1 MDDSYLVIARRYRPQ
16 LFSDVIGQDA
26 IIRTLKNALVSGRV
40 SHAYLFAGSRGTGKT
55 SIARLYAKAL
65 NCAAL
70 SPSGEPCNACPS
82 CVEITEGRSL
92 DVQEID
98 GASHRGIDHI
108 RSLTE
113 SASYAPACGRYKII
127 LIDEV
132 HMLTKE
138 AFNAL
143 LKTLEEPPSS
153 VIFFLATT
161 EPHKIPAT
169 IISRCQRFNLRR
181 LSKEAIVSKLQHI
194 VKDMNVQAEEAALH
208 RLAGY
213 ADGGLRDAE
222 SLLDQVI
229 TFSDGHIREEI
240 VEEVFG
246 IAPVEWLLQIDRA
259 IATADIRVA
268 YAISDRVFYEGKDI
282 GHFIDDVS
290 DHFRALL
297 MIKLQLASDTSL
309 IDAEQE
315 KPLAAIAA
323 SLSQE
328 HLLDILNLLAEAQRS
343 LKTAASQRF
352 LLEWLLLNI
361 VRIQRK
367 IPLPLIARKLFEL
380 QARLEDESSLPS
392 PLAPAPQAPPLVM
405 PVAKPAASCLPKPLP
420 QPSVPPKAAPLPS
433 VPTEGS
439 PSAQKEKRAKK
450 EGGNTPNP
458 QAEEQAVPLPK
469 SLEPCAKLQAAI
481 CEEPEKKKEKLSTS
495 PMAAATGE
503 EGRHGQ
509 SAAYSFAKDSL
520 EKKSSQNR
528 PAPAESLPEEQ
539 ENARQENLIQFAAVE
554 LGATII
560 KTSNP
565 S

>member
-1 MDDSYLVIARRYRPQ
+1 MCTDGFQPLGEFMDDSYLVIARRYRPQ
-16 LFSDVIGQDA
+16 LFSNVIGQDA
-26 IIRTLKNALVSGRV
+26 IIRTLKNALASGRV
-40 SHAYLFAGSRGTGKT
+40 SHAYLFSGSRGTGKT

-70 SPSGEPCNACPS
+70 LPSGEPCNACPS

-161 EPHKIPAT
+161 EPHKIPPT

-194 VKDMNVQAEEAALH
+194 VKDMNVQAEEEALH

-229 TFSDGHIREEI
+229 TFSDGHIREEV

-290 DHFRALL
+290 DHFRTLL
-297 MIKLQLASDTSL
+297 MLKLQLISDSSL
-309 IDAEQE
+309 IDAERE

-380 QARLEDESSLPS
+380 QARLEEESSLPS
-392 PLAPAPQAPPLVM
+392 SPAPAPQVAPLV
-405 PVAKPAASCLPKPLP
+405 VAAAKPAASPLPKPLP
-420 QPSVPPKAAPLPS
+420 HPSAEPKAAPLPS
-433 VPTEGS
+433 VPMESS
-439 PSAQKEKRAKK
+439 PPVQKEKRMKQ
-450 EGGNTPNP
+450 EGGSTPNP
-458 QAEEQAVPLPK
+458 RAEEQAAPLPK
-469 SLEPCAKLQAAI
+469 P
-481 CEEPEKKKEKLSTS
+481 
-495 PMAAATGE
+495 
-503 EGRHGQ
+503 
-509 SAAYSFAKDSL
+509 L
-520 EKKSSQNR
+520 EKRSSQNR
-528 PAPAESLPEEQ
+528 PAPAASLPEEQ
-539 ENARQENLIQFAAVE
+539 ENARQDNLIQFAAVE